1 MRLTKMGHAC
11 VRLEKDGRI
20 LVIDPGTL
28 TEPEALDGAEAV
40 LITHEHFDHVEL
52 SRVKIA
58 AERTPQ
64 LEIWTTSAVA
74 KQLEGIGANVHAVGR
89 GDSFDAAGFDVSV
102 FGELHAVVNPA
113 WPRVANVGFLI
124 DGGTFH
130 PGDAYIVA
138 RGQRGNPPPADQR
151 ALAEGARTHR
161 LRGGACASPRLL
173 RA

>member
-40 LITHEHFDHVEL
+40 LITHEHPDHVDTD
-52 SRVKIA
+52 RF
-58 AERTPQ
+58 
-64 LEIWTTSAVA
+64 
-74 KQLEGIGANVHAVGR
+74 GIGAERHSSRSGR
-89 GDSFDAAGFDVSV
+89 PLRLPSSSRGSARRSMPSAGGHSFDAAGFDVRV

-124 DGGTFH
+124 DGRTFH
-130 PGDAYIVA
+130 PGDAYTVPEA
-138 RGQRGNPPPADQR
+138 SVERSSCQPTRRG
-151 ALAEGARTHR
+151 
-161 LRGGACASPRLL
+161 
-173 RA
+173 